1 SFITIFCDI
10 DGVILENGSK
20 FVKGGWA
27 TSGIKE
33 NIEVLAKLQREN
45 KLFLILTTSRLE
57 SEKTY
62 VYKELKKFGLIPDGF
77 IGGLP
82 HSKRVLINDYSAT
95 NQYPT
100 SISLNLKRNSTQLSD
115 LIDHLTL

>member
-1 SFITIFCDI
+1 M
-10 DGVILENGSK
+10 ILENGSK